1 MRQYTVKYIKMA
13 LAALVLIGCLCLV
26 VAGHRM
32 GSTASGLGAGGLVME
47 LVGLA
52 GVLTLLGLYNH
63 SSK

>member
-1 MRQYTVKYIKMA
+1 MA